1 MTLPA
6 TAALPAVDARRYA
19 LAEMS
24 GRRAVAMALAGGP
37 KPSQV
42 LTPAAFDNAI
52 RVDMAIAGSTNA
64 IIHLVAIAG
73 RAGVPLPPS
82 AFARLSRR
90 PPFLPTRSPLGKA
103 L

>member
-52 RVDMAIAGSTNA
+52 RVDIAIPGRTHAL
-64 IIHLVAIAG
+64 IHLVAIAA
-73 RAGVPLPPS
+73 RARCLLP
-82 AFARLSRR
+82 ASRR
-90 PPFLPTRSPLGKA
+90 DQLLPTHPVL
-103 L
+103 LFVILL